1 VRDMKWRD
9 ILIGAGIATL
19 LYYIFDEELQPI
31 VDKSKG
37 FLVGILGKD
46 AETFNAGANGTAGV
60 NEKGDVLIGTNRVYQ
75 IPINSGGTSLP
86 VITPLATPVAGFGSY
101 VGQTAYPM
109 GAAENNL
116 SELIDGASWM
126 NAAAYTNASFGQNY
140 SGRAVGN
147 E

>member
-1 VRDMKWRD
+1 MEWKT
-9 ILIGAGIATL
+9 LFMGAGITAL
-19 LYYIFDEELQPI
+19 IMYIFDEELQPV
-31 VDKSKG
+31 VDKSKSL
-37 FLVGILGKD
+37 LVGLIGKN
-46 AETFNAGANGTAGV
+46 AETFNAGANGTDGV
-60 NEKGDVLIGTNRVYQ
+60 NEKGDVVLGTNRIYQ
-75 IPINSGGTSLP
+75 IPINSGGTSIP

-109 GAAENNL
+109 AAQNNL

-140 SGRAVGN
+140 SGNTLGN